1 MNDFYPRY
9 RHLYDDAPFSAEL
22 SSFVNANLA
31 ELESRCRLIKSI
43 PANRSFDDVLHDA
56 VCLFVVGKT
65 PAAAPDEVKAAEF
78 VACFRRICIAGMY
91 DVHKAAEL
99 RLLGVE
105 SDGVDE

>member
-1 MNDFYPRY
+1 MSDFYPRY

-31 ELESRCRLIKSI
+31 ELESRCRLIKST

>member
-1 MNDFYPRY
+1 MSDFYPRY

-99 RLLGVE
+99 RLLAVE

>member
-1 MNDFYPRY
+1 MSDFYPRY

-22 SSFVNANLA
+22 SSFVNANLE
-31 ELESRCRLIKSI
+31 ELKCRCRLIKSI

-56 VCLFVVGKT
+56 FCLFVVGKT

-78 VACFRRICIAGMY
+78 VACFRRICLAGMY

>member
-1 MNDFYPRY
+1 MSDFYPRY

-78 VACFRRICIAGMY
+78 VACFRRICIAVMY

>member
-1 MNDFYPRY
+1 MTST
-9 RHLYDDAPFSAEL
+9 LAIVTSMTPFSAEL

-56 VCLFVVGKT
+56 FCLFVVGQT

-91 DVHKAAEL
+91 DVPKAAEL

>member
-1 MNDFYPRY
+1 MSDFYPRY

-65 PAAAPDEVKAAEF
+65 AAAAPDEVKAAEF

>member
-22 SSFVNANLA
+22 SSFVTANLA
-31 ELESRCRLIKSI
+31 ELESRCRHIKSI

-56 VCLFVVGKT
+56 FCLFVVGKT
-65 PAAAPDEVKAAEF
+65 PATAPDEVKAAEF

>member
-1 MNDFYPRY
+1 MSDFYPRY

-91 DVHKAAEL
+91 DVHKTAEL

>member
-1 MNDFYPRY
+1 MSDFYPRY
-9 RHLYDDAPFSAEL
+9 RHLYEDAPFSAEL

-99 RLLGVE
+99 RLLGFE

>member
-1 MNDFYPRY
+1 MSDFYPRY

-22 SSFVNANLA
+22 SSFVNANLP
-31 ELESRCRLIKSI
+31 ELVSRCRQYKAI

-65 PAAAPDEVKAAEF
+65 PATAPDEVKAAEF

>member
-1 MNDFYPRY
+1 MSDFYPRY

-31 ELESRCRLIKSI
+31 ELESRCRQIKSI

-65 PAAAPDEVKAAEF
+65 PATAPDEVKAAEF
-78 VACFRRICIAGMY
+78 VACFRRLCIAGMY

>member
-1 MNDFYPRY
+1 MSDFYPRY

-31 ELESRCRLIKSI
+31 ELESRCRLMKSI

>member
-1 MNDFYPRY
+1 MSDFYPRY

-22 SSFVNANLA
+22 SRFVNANLA

-56 VCLFVVGKT
+56 FCLFVVGKT
-65 PAAAPDEVKAAEF
+65 PATAPDEVKAAEF
-78 VACFRRICIAGMY
+78 VACFRRLCIAGMY

-99 RLLGVE
+99 RLLGIE

>member
-1 MNDFYPRY
+1 MSDFYPRY

-22 SSFVNANLA
+22 SSFVTANLA
-31 ELESRCRLIKSI
+31 ELESSCRLIKSI

>member
-1 MNDFYPRY
+1 MSDFYPRY

-31 ELESRCRLIKSI
+31 ELESRCRLIKSR

>member
-1 MNDFYPRY
+1 MSDFYPRY

-31 ELESRCRLIKSI
+31 ELESRCRLIKSM
-43 PANRSFDDVLHDA
+43 PANRSFDDILHDA

>member
-1 MNDFYPRY
+1 MSDFYPRY

-31 ELESRCRLIKSI
+31 ELESRCRQIKSI
-43 PANRSFDDVLHDA
+43 PANRSFDDILHDA

>member
-1 MNDFYPRY
+1 MSDFYPRY

-105 SDGVDE
+105 SDGVNE

>member
-1 MNDFYPRY
+1 MSDFYPRY

-91 DVHKAAEL
+91 AVHKAAEL

-105 SDGVDE
+105 SDGVDG

>member
-1 MNDFYPRY
+1 MSAFYPRY
-9 RHLYDDAPFSAEL
+9 RHLSDAAPFSAEL

>member
-1 MNDFYPRY
+1 MSDFYPRY

-31 ELESRCRLIKSI
+31 ELEIRCRLIKSI

-65 PAAAPDEVKAAEF
+65 PATAPDEVKAAEF

>member
-1 MNDFYPRY
+1 MSDFYPRY

-105 SDGVDE
+105 SDSVDE